1 MGFEKIVEGVFSYLL
16 SSGESTYKSMSH
28 NHNLSREE
36 RENAREYAEEYRNRR
51 NTLKEEGLSGYFNSF
66 DSSDDD

>member
-36 RENAREYAEEYRNRR
+36 RENAREYAEE
-51 NTLKEEGLSGYFNSF
+51 
-66 DSSDDD
+66 